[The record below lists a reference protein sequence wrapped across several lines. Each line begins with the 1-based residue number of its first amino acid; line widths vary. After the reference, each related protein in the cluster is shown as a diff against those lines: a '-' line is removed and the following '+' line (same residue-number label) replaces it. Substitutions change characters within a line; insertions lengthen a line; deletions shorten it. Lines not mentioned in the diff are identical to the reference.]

1 MNREEQIREKEIK
14 RTIYEKSEQI
24 RILKKELSMLRNEL
38 RSLGDYKERRQG
50 YEEEG
55 PRLVKKKQR

>member
-1 MNREEQIREKEIK
+1 MDREEQLREKEIK

-38 RSLGDYKERRQG
+38 LSLGDYRERRKG